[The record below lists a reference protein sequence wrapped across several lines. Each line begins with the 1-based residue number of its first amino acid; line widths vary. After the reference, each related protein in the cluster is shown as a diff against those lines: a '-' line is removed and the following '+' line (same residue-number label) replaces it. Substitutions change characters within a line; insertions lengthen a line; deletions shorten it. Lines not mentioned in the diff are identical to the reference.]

1 MQTTRLRVCC
11 RRDRRAALKRLV
23 SSITIDYEV
32 PMRLKDG
39 VLLATDIYRPSQR
52 GRYPTILIRTP
63 YNKLAAPMMMALD
76 AWDTLGAVRAGYVV
90 AIQDVRG
97 TFASGGDLRHF
108 HHEAE
113 DGAEAIAWAAAQPWS
128 NGLIGMMGSS
138 YYAATQLLSA
148 IRTPSA
154 LTAMVPAIT
163 GSEYYDG
170 WTYQGGAFQLGFTL
184 RWAAEMAHADML
196 NRETRGEDV
205 SAGREA
211 LESVV
216 HDPWEAFWR
225 LPLVELPN
233 SSRWLRNYGEWLAH
247 PDRDQF
253 WRSTAIT
260 GRYDRIDVPALHIA
274 GWNDIFLKGSLE
286 NFVGLRGG
294 AASEHARQAQRL
306 IVTPWAHDP
315 PLEYVGEV
323 LLGPA
328 GHPFNVNLA
337 LTQLE
342 FFDHHLKGEPAD
354 EAAPV
359 QIFMMGANEWR
370 DETEWPLTRAV
381 PTRLYLRANGALSCE
396 APADE
401 EPDEFSYDPRDPVPT
416 VGGNT
421 YLPGSGFFTGP
432 RDRRAVEQRSD
443 VLVYTTL
450 PLQDDQ
456 QVIGPV
462 KATLSVATSA
472 PDTDF
477 TVALVDVHP
486 DGRAMGVADGILR
499 LRYRHGLD
507 RQVLA
512 EPGRRYE
519 IEVDLVATA
528 NVFKAG
534 HRIRVEVSSSNFPR
548 FDRNPNNGGVIAE
561 ASVSDLAT
569 ARQHVF
575 HDRHRAS
582 FITLPTVK

>member
-1 MQTTRLRVCC
+1 V
-11 RRDRRAALKRLV
+11 KRLA
-23 SSITIDYEV
+23 SSITVDYDV
-32 PMRLKDG
+32 PMRLQDG
-39 VLLATDIYRPSQR
+39 TLLATDIYRPAQR

-63 YNKLAAPMMMALD
+63 YDKFATPGMLALD
-76 AWDTLGAVRAGYVV
+76 GFDALGAVRAGYVV

-97 TFASGGDLRHF
+97 AFASGGDLRHF
-108 HHEAE
+108 RHEAE
-113 DGAEAIAWAAAQPWS
+113 DGAAAIAWAAAQDWS
-128 NGLIGMMGSS
+128 NGLVGMTGSS

-148 IRTPSA
+148 IRTPPALSA
-154 LTAMVPAIT
+154 IVPAIT
-163 GSEYYDG
+163 GSEFYDG
-170 WTYQGGAFQLGFTL
+170 WTYQGGALQLGFTL
-184 RWAAEMAHADML
+184 RWAAGMAYADML
-196 NRETRGEDV
+196 NREARGEDV

-216 HDPWEAFWR
+216 QDPWGAYWR

-247 PDRDQF
+247 PDRDDF
-253 WRSTAIT
+253 WRATAIKEH
-260 GRYDRIDVPALHIA
+260 YDRIDVPAVHIA

-286 NFVGLRGG
+286 NFVGLRSG
-294 AASEHARQAQRL
+294 AASEHARQEQRL
-306 IVTPWAHDP
+306 IVTPWGHDP
-315 PLEYVGEV
+315 PQEFVGDV

-328 GHPFNVNLA
+328 GNPLNVNLG

-354 EAAPV
+354 EVAPV
-359 QIFMMGANEWR
+359 RIFIMGANEWR
-370 DETEWPLTRAV
+370 DEAEWPLARAV
-381 PTRLYLRANGALSCE
+381 PTRLYLRANGALSRE

-401 EPDEFSYDPRDPVPT
+401 QPDKFSYDPRDPVPT
-416 VGGNT
+416 VGGST

-432 RDRRAVEQRSD
+432 RDRRALEQRSD
-443 VLVYTTL
+443 VLVYTSD
-450 PLQDDQ
+450 PLHDDL

-462 KATLSVATSA
+462 KATLSVATSV

-477 TVALVDVHP
+477 TGALVDVRP
-486 DGRAMGVADGILR
+486 DGRAMGVVDGILR
-499 LRYRHGLD
+499 LRYRQGLD

-512 EPGRRYE
+512 QPGQIYE

-561 ASVSDLAT
+561 ATVSDLAT
-569 ARQHVF
+569 ARQRVF
-575 HDRHRAS
+575 HDRDRAS